1 MTRQLAV
8 RGLAAVLAIVAA
20 NGCASPGPRFASWGT
35 MRDVLRDGHAE
46 ARVAPTD
53 VTTPNTIGVGAL
65 ADLAGEVTIVD
76 GRALVAT
83 GVPDGALHVRP
94 ATATDRAALL
104 IVANVPA
111 WDDVTIAD
119 CVDYAELEERIAAA
133 LRERGVDLTT
143 PTAVRV
149 RGHASTVRMHVIA
162 GACPIANP
170 QGPAPWRFVGPID
183 DLELVGV
190 FVDGAGGR
198 FTHHDRR
205 SHLHVVAPG
214 KTGHLDDV
222 ALHAAT
228 LSLPR
233 R

>member
-1 MTRQLAV
+1 MTRQRAV
-8 RGLAAVLAIVAA
+8 RASAAVLAIVAA

-46 ARVAPTD
+46 ARVAPSD
-53 VTTPNTIGVGAL
+53 VTTPT
-65 ADLAGEVTIVD
+65 TIVD

-133 LRERGVDLTT
+133 LRERGADLTT

-149 RGHASTVRMHVIA
+149 RGHASAVRMHVIA

-183 DLELVGV
+183 DVELVGV
-190 FVDGAGGR
+190 FVDGAAGR

-205 SHLHVVAPG
+205 SHLHVVAAG
-214 KTGHLDDV
+214 QTGHLDDV
-222 ALHAAT
+222 ALHGAT